1 MANQL
6 HIPIFIIVHL
16 KTEIN
21 FITKWSSFEKYY
33 SLTELLLF
41 MQMSALNSIHLDFQH
56 PHHLSSRL
64 TNGKL
69 PLWSTATIP
78 VFEKLRE
85 GLRYNQPAVTGT
97 LIELRDQLFHYHNE
111 YKNIHKALHL

>member
-1 MANQL
+1 MADQL

-41 MQMSALNSIHLDFQH
+41 MQMSALTWIFNTPTTWAVDWPMVSFHSDLQRPF
-56 PHHLSSRL
+56 
-64 TNGKL
+64 
-69 PLWSTATIP
+69 LWSRNEEKAYITISQQYQEP
-78 VFEKLRE
+78 
-85 GLRYNQPAVTGT
+85 
-97 LIELRDQLFHYHNE
+97 
-111 YKNIHKALHL
+111 